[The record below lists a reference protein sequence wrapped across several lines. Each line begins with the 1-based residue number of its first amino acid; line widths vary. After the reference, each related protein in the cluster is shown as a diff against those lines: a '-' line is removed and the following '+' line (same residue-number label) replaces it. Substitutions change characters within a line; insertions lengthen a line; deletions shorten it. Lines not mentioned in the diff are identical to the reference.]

1 MHAAVGERYG
11 HAAVRIAQNNANGVG
26 VGRRTEVGGAN
37 QVGVKMSKVRLDMTE
52 RVVWT
57 ELGTRL

>member
-26 VGRRTEVGGAN
+26 VETEEHQATRTLN
-37 QVGVKMSKVRLDMTE
+37 QFGDLDIRM
-52 RVVWT
+52 
-57 ELGTRL
+57 G